1 MVLLHVRGVLLANW
15 LRLALDMQVSSDF
28 LFLHLV
34 CARIISV
41 CETRPYGRG
50 SNRGIA

>member
-1 MVLLHVRGVLLANW
+1 MVLWHGRGMLLANW
-15 LRLALDMQVSSDF
+15 IRLALDMQVSLDF
-28 LFLHLV
+28 LLLHLV
-34 CARIISV
+34 YVHIISV